1 MAPQPFACVV
11 FVMCRL
17 QPVTVVSPDVHPIIQ
32 VAATAAPVVPP
43 VMIEGIVIPP
53 DPEGDD
59 DLSDDMNVDVETSG
73 L

>member
-11 FVMCRL
+11 FLMCSL
-17 QPVTVVSPDVHPIIQ
+17 QPDTVVSPDVHPIIQ

-59 DLSDDMNVDVETSG
+59 DLSDDMNVDVERSG